1 MRSFAAVLVIV
12 ASLTYVAAQDA
23 PKLANRSDPLLVAAK
38 DAAAA
43 LKTGGTPVF
52 APDSGSYVVC
62 AASETGKERMTMWLN
77 RGSAEP
83 VKTDSG
89 KLWTGLYVR
98 LKENGS
104 HVFATCQHDGGLRAI
119 YLLVKG
125 IASPLTDTKGNM
137 LTSSDGLNDFA
148 VYGPAPEYVQVGEK
162 NKFFTLKGTTCSSMS
177 LPEIQPELHRPQLML
192 TPHGTYLLDRKIPT
206 NKGPGRLWLLDDKG
220 GLKRVTWGEDNA
232 ADMGPS
238 LFFHTSDATF
248 ALILNK
254 PELGAEDAE
263 WFVWE
268 LTGTSLYWI
277 EDEEGD
283 PMQPA
288 TLVGVGVAGD
298 SLYVPGWVRE
308 SDEMHLRRVSSKGE
322 PTLVKAAGKP
332 LKGAEVSAF
341 STRGA
346 LLIRCLET
354 EETEEPALW
363 LCRGDNAERIVDEKK
378 QPLRGIAFAKSNGAE
393 ILLTLESV
401 SSTWQLFR
409 IDSKCVARP
418 VKHGKDTISGKGP
431 RFSFGVELSFAEGGL
446 HSIAYSDG
454 KTATY
459 YFHSAAE

>member
-1 MRSFAAVLVIV
+1 MRYFVAVLVIV
-12 ASLTYVAAQDA
+12 ASLAYVAAQDA
-23 PKLANRSDPLLVAAK
+23 PKLANRSDPILVAAK

-43 LKTGGTPVF
+43 LKTGDTPVF

-62 AASETGKERMTMWLN
+62 AASETGKERMMMWLN

-125 IASPLTDTKGNM
+125 IASAITDTKGNI

-162 NKFFTLKGTTCSSMS
+162 NKFFSLKGSTCTSIS

-220 GLKRVTWGEDNA
+220 GLKRVTWGKGDD
-232 ADMGPS
+232 ADMGSS
-238 LFFHTSDATF
+238 LFYHTSDATF
-248 ALILNK
+248 ALIRNK
-254 PELGAEDAE
+254 LELDDEDAE

-268 LTGTSLYWI
+268 LTGSSLFWI

-283 PMQPA
+283 PMQAA
-288 TLVGVGVAGD
+288 TLGGQAVAGD
-298 SLYVPGWVRE
+298 SFYVPGWVRE
-308 SDEMHLRRVSSKGE
+308 SDEMHLRRVSSKGQ
-322 PTLVKAAGKP
+322 PTLVQAAGKP
-332 LKGAEVSAF
+332 LKGAEVSSF
-341 STRGA
+341 STRDA

-354 EETEEPALW
+354 EESEEPSLW
-363 LCRGDNAERIVDEKK
+363 LCRGDRAEKIVDEKK

-393 ILLTLESV
+393 ILLTLENV
-401 SSTWQLFR
+401 SRTCQLFR

-418 VKHGKDTISGKGP
+418 VKYGENTISGKGP
-431 RFSFGVELSFAEGGL
+431 RFSLGVKLSFADGGL
-446 HSIAYSDG
+446 HSIAYSDE

-459 YFHSAAE
+459 YFHPAAE